1 MGTIKIKKDG
11 EWVKLPNYGIQ
22 EFPDAPSD
30 NKVYGRKNAQWS
42 EIVASNES
50 LNLVDLFTSETGTL
64 SDENYQKIVDA
75 WENKISLVQIDNV
88 YTSMSIDKNKSG
100 TYYITINATMPIISG
115 ISVSGMH
122 VIINPDKTYTTS
134 SNYIDLDNVGT
145 GTKYLSD
152 NGEYKEINV
161 SSGALP
167 QETQTAI
174 LNAINS
180 IKFDDPNKTSVTT
193 EEYNSI
199 YNLINGVL
207 TDDSSYYVVAY
218 DKLSPND
225 IPSTGLSLPI
235 LAAYMYLNNGDI
247 AIVSVCTFH
256 EMYYTTMGQPAVG
269 QVVIS
274 INNDLTYSY
283 INSYGVPVISDDVRI
298 IKKMTQSAYDGL
310 ASKDN
315 NTLYII
321 TE

>member
-42 EIVASNES
+42 EIAASNQT
-50 LNLVDLFTSETGTL
+50 LDIVTLFPEDAGTL
-64 SDENYQKIVDA
+64 SDENYQKVVDA
-75 WENKISLVQIDNV
+75 WENKVSLAQIFDSYIPMVIEKNEGV
-88 YTSMSIDKNKSG
+88 YNIAMNMTSSAALGIMVSTMSV
-100 TYYITINATMPIISG
+100 TINT
-115 ISVSGMH
+115 
-122 VIINPDKTYTTS
+122 DKTYISNS
-134 SNYIDLDNVGT
+134 SYVGLKNT
-145 GTKYLSD
+145 DAGTKFFSD
-152 NGEYKEINV
+152 NGEYKEINI

-247 AIVSVCTFH
+247 AIVSVYTFH

-269 QVVIS
+269 QIVIS

-283 INSYGVPVISDDVRI
+283 INSYGVPVISDDLRI

-310 ASKDN
+310 TSKDN